1 MYLPTY
7 VKQNPNGYRCRG
19 FVYQNFEADRVSYL
33 RGMENGKLVIFS
45 APSGAGKTTIVH
57 HLLKT
62 FPSLEFSV
70 SAASR
75 ALRGDEQHGV
85 DYYFLSVEEF
95 RKRVDNNEFIEWE
108 EVYPGQMY
116 GTLKSEVERIWSK
129 GHHVIFDVD
138 VKGGINLTK
147 QFGERALS
155 VFVMPPSIET
165 LEQRLRHRATESEAK
180 IQMRLA
186 KAKRELDE
194 AVHFDTVLINDNLE
208 DAFVRAEDLIRQ
220 FLSK

>member
-1 MYLPTY
+1 
-7 VKQNPNGYRCRG
+7 
-19 FVYQNFEADRVSYL
+19 
-33 RGMENGKLVIFS
+33 MENGKLVIFS

-70 SAASR
+70 SATSR

-95 RKRVDNNEFIEWE
+95 RKRVDNNEFVEWE

-116 GTLKSEVERIWSK
+116 GTLKSEVERIWRK

-165 LEQRLRHRATESEAK
+165 LEQRLRYRATESEEK

-194 AVHFDTVLINDNLE
+194 AVHFDTVLINNNLE
-208 DAFVRAEDLIRQ
+208 DALLRAEDLIRQ
-220 FLSK
+220 FLNK

>member
-1 MYLPTY
+1 MCD
-7 VKQNPNGYRCRG
+7 V
-19 FVYQNFEADRVSYL
+19 NFEADHVSYL

-70 SAASR
+70 SATSR

-95 RKRVDNNEFIEWE
+95 RKRVDNNEFVEWE

-116 GTLKSEVERIWSK
+116 GTLKSEVERIWRK

-165 LEQRLRHRATESEAK
+165 LEQRLRYRATESEEK

-194 AVHFDTVLINDNLE
+194 AVHFDTVLINNNLE
-208 DAFVRAEDLIRQ
+208 DALLRAEDLIRQ
-220 FLSK
+220 FLNK

>member
-1 MYLPTY
+1 MI
-7 VKQNPNGYRCRG
+7 QH
-19 FVYQNFEADRVSYL
+19 NFEADRVSYL

-70 SAASR
+70 SATSR

-95 RKRVDNNEFIEWE
+95 RKRVDNNEFVEWE

-116 GTLKSEVERIWSK
+116 GTLKSEVERIWRK

-165 LEQRLRHRATESEAK
+165 LELRLRHRATESEEK

-208 DAFVRAEDLIRQ
+208 SALVRAEDLIRQ
-220 FLSK
+220 FLNK